1 VSTLYA
7 DTDPKIRICCGM
19 TWLTY
24 STQSQNRKTLIIVQQ
39 TNETKRKK
47 RKKIFGTSPLVA
59 TRLRLP
65 LSIQMCGCYRQRRN
79 YIYVHNC
86 GRRSRML
93 YRQPSLRKSKA
104 MLRPSL
110 THFASSAGAARL
122 PIWSLPNFVSGR
134 YHSTQH
140 LPLRH
145 RSHRN
150 SHPTLAGQ
158 LVARKRI

>member
-1 VSTLYA
+1 MACLA
-7 DTDPKIRICCGM
+7 DM
-19 TWLTY
+19 NS
-24 STQSQNRKTLIIVQQ
+24 STQRKPCGETLI
-39 TNETKRKK
+39 TTKQKK
-47 RKKIFGTSPLVA
+47 KLFGTSPLVA

-65 LSIQMCGCYRQRRN
+65 LSIQLHGCYRQRRN

-110 THFASSAGAARL
+110 AHFASSAGAARL
-122 PIWSLPNFVSGR
+122 PIWSLPNFASDR
-134 YHSTQH
+134 YHSTRH
-140 LPLRH
+140 LPLLH

-150 SHPTLAGQ
+150 YHPTLAGQ